1 MTGKPR
7 PKPLRDEQ
15 FGPYMQKPLYSDA
28 QIAAMESA
36 YNEENDF
43 DSMMRDPGVPTQ
55 SRRIGTNSRRQRLK
69 EKGFLN

>member
-28 QIAAMESA
+28 QIA
-36 YNEENDF
+36 
-43 DSMMRDPGVPTQ
+43 V
-55 SRRIGTNSRRQRLK
+55 LV
-69 EKGFLN
+69 KG